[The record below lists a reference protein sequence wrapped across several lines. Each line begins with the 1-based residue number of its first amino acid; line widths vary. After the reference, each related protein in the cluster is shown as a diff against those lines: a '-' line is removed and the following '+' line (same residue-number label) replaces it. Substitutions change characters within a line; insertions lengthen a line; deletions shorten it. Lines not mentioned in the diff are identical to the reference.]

1 MKKRDKRRRIYQT
14 KNLYVYATGKAS
26 FGIDGVINGKR
37 IRQRARTIEEAQ
49 LKCHD
54 HEEGQRESNIV
65 RTYLSAEQVRAAEQ
79 AFELLG
85 KEGGIVQA
93 ASSFKISSKL
103 KQTTIKDAVWRYL
116 DSKENCS
123 RNTYNQAKVLLMK
136 FVDWADGRTLSAVS
150 VEEAQVY
157 LNTARI
163 GSYNHYLRFTK
174 SLYRWAISE
183 EIAEFNPFAN
193 ICPRRAEHKEVSVLS
208 VQEAEALLEAAS
220 ALYSGELLAYV
231 AITLFAGLRPD
242 SEMRKLSWDAINLED
257 AEIRVTQG
265 KTRIPRTVEMPENLV
280 GWLKICDR
288 SRAIYPKNFRRKWAA
303 VRKRAGFKGGVAT
316 SQKQRDSEAGLK
328 PWVKDYARHSAISYR
343 VRQTGDIF
351 RTATWAGNSP
361 GIIRR
366 HYLGLVSASDAKA
379 FWRILPC

>member
-1 MKKRDKRRRIYQT
+1 
-14 KNLYVYATGKAS
+14 
-26 FGIDGVINGKR
+26 
-37 IRQRARTIEEAQ
+37 
-49 LKCHD
+49 
-54 HEEGQRESNIV
+54 
-65 RTYLSAEQVRAAEQ
+65 LSAEQVRAAEQ

-103 KQTTIKDAVWRYL
+103 KQTTIKDAVLRYL

-123 RNTYNQAKVLLMK
+123 RNTYNQAKGLLMK

-193 ICPRRAEHKEVSVLS
+193 ICPRQAEHKEVSVLS

-280 GWLKICDR
+280 GWLEICDR
-288 SRAIYPKNFRRKWAA
+288 NRAIYPKNFRRKWAA
-303 VRKRAGFKGGVAT
+303 VRNRAGFRGGVAT
-316 SQKQRDSEAGLK
+316 SEKQRADERELK
-328 PWVKDYARHSAISYR
+328 RWVKDYARHSAISYR
-343 VRQTGDIF
+343 VRQKGDIF
-351 RTATWAGNSP
+351 TTATWAGNSP

-366 HYLGLVSASDAKA
+366 HYLGLVSASAAKA
-379 FWRILPC
+379 FWQILPG